1 MEKENIKDIVPSTLE
16 INTSTPGVLALE
28 RFKLAQS
35 IQDDSKEAKNLKD
48 VLLENKATD

>member
-16 INTSTPGVLALE
+16 INTSTPGVLE